1 MNLVNS
7 ADIIHRAAG
16 RVLASLLAWPPARL
30 GRVLKT
36 RNGQQSILH
45 SPSCPLTSPS
55 FSCSLSKPAPRHCCW
70 SSVAIIAEP
79 QSSSAA
85 VPVAPV
91 LLRLLGPRPAYLHHQ
106 AHVVWLSFERRAL
119 PYMAAAVSAALT
131 PRPSWPGSL
140 WPCCALGQPRGL
152 PLECA
157 HQHPGAP
164 PPLHHRR
171 RAPYDRHRRA
181 AVPPLLPNPVR
192 DCLLEF
198 DVSQGPSCNVSDS
211 SE

>member
-1 MNLVNS
+1 MNS
-7 ADIIHRAAG
+7 ADTVHRAAG
-16 RVLASLLAWPPARL
+16 RVLHSLTFAACMAASSPSPAQVKDRD
-30 GRVLKT
+30 T
-36 RNGQQSILH
+36 PLH
-45 SPSCPLTSPS
+45 SLSLPSPS

-140 WPCCALGQPRGL
+140 WPCCAPW
-152 PLECA
+152 PA
-157 HQHPGAP
+157 TWAP
-164 PPLHHRR
+164 PGVCAPTSRCSAAAPPSPTSPLRPSPTSHSASS
-171 RAPYDRHRRA
+171 AP
-181 AVPPLLPNPVR
+181 
-192 DCLLEF
+192 
-198 DVSQGPSCNVSDS
+198 
-211 SE
+211 

>member
-1 MNLVNS
+1 MNS
-7 ADIIHRAAG
+7 ADTVHRAAG
-16 RVLASLLAWPPARL
+16 RVLDSLAFAACMAASSPPPAQVKDRHPTL
-30 GRVLKT
+30 STLCL
-36 RNGQQSILH
+36 SLF
-45 SPSCPLTSPS
+45 PS

-140 WPCCALGQPRGL
+140 WPCCAPW
-152 PLECA
+152 PA
-157 HQHPGAP
+157 TWAP
-164 PPLHHRR
+164 PGVCAPTSRCSAAAPPSPTSPLR
-171 RAPYDRHRRA
+171 
-181 AVPPLLPNPVR
+181 
-192 DCLLEF
+192 
-198 DVSQGPSCNVSDS
+198 PSPTSHSAS
-211 SE
+211 SAS

>member
-70 SSVAIIAEP
+70 SSVATITER

-140 WPCCALGQPRGL
+140 WPCCAPW
-152 PLECA
+152 PA
-157 HQHPGAP
+157 TWAP
-164 PPLHHRR
+164 PGVCAPTSRCSAAAPPSPTSPLRPSPTSHSASS
-171 RAPYDRHRRA
+171 AP
-181 AVPPLLPNPVR
+181 
-192 DCLLEF
+192 
-198 DVSQGPSCNVSDS
+198 
-211 SE
+211 

>member
-1 MNLVNS
+1 MLTPCTELQ
-7 ADIIHRAAG
+7 AACCT
-16 RVLASLLAWPPARL
+16 RSPSLLAWPPARL

-45 SPSCPLTSPS
+45 SPSCPLTCPS

-79 QSSSAA
+79 QSSSAG

-119 PYMAAAVSAALT
+119 PYMAAAVSVRTDATAKLARVVVAELCPLASSVRS
-131 PRPSWPGSL
+131 PRSVHMPP
-140 WPCCALGQPRGL
+140 
-152 PLECA
+152 
-157 HQHPGAP
+157 AP
-164 PPLHHRR
+164 PLAAGELDHLEPAIFPCSLLWKPRR
-171 RAPYDRHRRA
+171 TAGKNLKKWKGRSAN
-181 AVPPLLPNPVR
+181 L
-192 DCLLEF
+192 
-198 DVSQGPSCNVSDS
+198 
-211 SE
+211 